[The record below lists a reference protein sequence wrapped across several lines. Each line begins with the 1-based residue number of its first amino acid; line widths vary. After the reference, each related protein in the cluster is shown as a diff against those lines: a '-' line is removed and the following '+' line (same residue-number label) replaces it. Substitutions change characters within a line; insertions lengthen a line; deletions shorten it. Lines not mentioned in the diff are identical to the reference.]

1 MFSYSAQCALL
12 YSVNAL
18 AQFEYQFHISL
29 SQLLRSHM
37 PSGYFL
43 QALLG
48 GMIPAVNSVNAGNR
62 TREHQARCSRPYLTE
77 QDSDIKNV
85 TGRTSNFGTQ
95 FIGGRYLSHLLLL
108 SGLFSPF
115 NSYSFHFFPPLSRVS
130 ILVCASD
137 RSSAQYPI
145 STPDGNAHGCFFI
158 FYSNLRPL

>member
-1 MFSYSAQCALL
+1 MFSYSAQCAVL

-85 TGRTSNFGTQ
+85 TGRTSNFSTKY
-95 FIGGRYLSHLLLL
+95 IGGKYLSHLLLL
-108 SGLFSPF
+108 FGLFFFFQNQFLSLF
-115 NSYSFHFFPPLSRVS
+115 SSIVSCLDSRLCLRSQLGTISNIHSRRKCARVFFHL
-130 ILVCASD
+130 L
-137 RSSAQYPI
+137 
-145 STPDGNAHGCFFI
+145 
-158 FYSNLRPL
+158 L